1 MAKCHPF
8 FYTIVMKNPWKKLG
22 SKLVYSNPWISV
34 EEHQVITPAGGE
46 SIYGKVH
53 FKNKALAIIPL
64 DQENHTWIVG
74 QFRYTLDEYTWEIP
88 MGGGPV
94 GESLLEN
101 AKRELK
107 EETGLTAA
115 KWTEILRLHT
125 SNSVA
130 DEESFVFLAEELTL
144 GEPEFEETEDLE
156 IVRLPF
162 SEALE
167 MVKEGKITDAI
178 SVAGL
183 LRAATLL
190 DV

>member
-1 MAKCHPF
+1 
-8 FYTIVMKNPWKKLG
+8 MKNPWKKLG
-22 SKLVYSNPWISV
+22 SKLVYSNPWINV

-46 SIYGKVH
+46 GIYGKVH

-64 DQENHTWIVG
+64 DRDNHTWLVG

-88 MGGGPV
+88 MGGGPI
-94 GESLLEN
+94 GENLLEN

-107 EETGLTAA
+107 EETGLMAG

-125 SNSVA
+125 SNSVS
-130 DEESFVFLAEELTL
+130 DEESFVFLAEDLTP

-156 IVRLPF
+156 IVRLPVTK
-162 SEALE
+162 AIE

-183 LRAATLL
+183 LKAAILL
-190 DV
+190 DLL